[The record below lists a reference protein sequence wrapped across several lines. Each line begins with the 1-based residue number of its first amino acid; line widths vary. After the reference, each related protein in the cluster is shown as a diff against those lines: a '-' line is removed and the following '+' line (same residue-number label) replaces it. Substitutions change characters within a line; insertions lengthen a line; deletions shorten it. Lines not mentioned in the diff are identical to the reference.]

1 MLAPEPFTVSVPD
14 EELDDLR
21 RRLEHTR
28 WPIDFANDDWEYG
41 SERGYMEELV
51 DYWLGEYDWRAHER
65 EINSF
70 ANFKTRIDDVP
81 IHFIHERGKGPDPV
95 PLILSHGWPWTFWDF
110 HKVIGPLTDPASFGG
125 DPADA
130 FDVVVPSLPG
140 FGFSVPLLKT
150 GVSVWRTA
158 DLWVTLMR
166 DVLGYERFGAQGGD
180 WGHLATS
187 QLGHKYAEHMIG
199 VHLSLAMPMT
209 FFSEPLPGE
218 EDYEPHELDNYR
230 ATQARMGT
238 ATTHVV
244 VQSTDPQTI
253 AYGLHDSP
261 VGLLAW
267 LVERRRNWS
276 DCGGDVERRFSKDDL
291 LTTTMIY
298 WVSES
303 YVSSARF
310 YYEAKH
316 NLWSPAHD
324 RTPVVEAPTGV
335 AIFPGELAIMPERW
349 MRSYYNLQQ
358 LSQMPAGG
366 HFAPM
371 EEPEALV
378 EDVRSFFRPLRAG
391 EAQ

>member
-51 DYWLGEYDWRAHER
+51 DYWLDEYDWRAHER

-140 FGFSVPLLKT
+140 FGFSVPLTKT

-180 WGHLATS
+180 WGDLATS

-218 EDYEPHELDNYR
+218 EDYEPHELENYR
-230 ATQARMGT
+230 AHAG
-238 ATTHVV
+238 AHGHGHH
-244 VQSTDPQTI
+244 P
-253 AYGLHDSP
+253 
-261 VGLLAW
+261 
-267 LVERRRNWS
+267 RRRPEHRS
-276 DCGGDVERRFSKDDL
+276 ADDRLRAARLAGRPAGLARRAPAQLERLRRRRRAPLLEGRPAHHDDDL
-291 LTTTMIY
+291 LGQR
-298 WVSES
+298 ELRELGALLLRGQAQPLEPG
-303 YVSSARF
+303 ARPD
-310 YYEAKH
+310 A
-316 NLWSPAHD
+316 
-324 RTPVVEAPTGV
+324 RCRGAPRRRDL
-335 AIFPGELAIMPERW
+335 PRELAIMPERW
-349 MRSYYNLQQ
+349 IRSYYNLQQ
-358 LSQMPAGG
+358 LSQMQAGG

-371 EEPEALV
+371 EEPDALV
-378 EDVRSFFRPLRAG
+378 EDVRSFFRPLRAT
-391 EAQ
+391 AQ